1 MARTING
8 AMFPLF
14 AGESYNSGLDWYGTR
29 INIPDSNLPKLHME
43 IPINKKRFEV
53 PTFAWDAFMSAI
65 KKRLF
70 DYDSIVVPLTSY
82 DRIPRYKTMD
92 RYMRDIIL
100 CDYSNNKL
108 VKLDVKRFD
117 KVVRPYFGCHGA
129 IFDELLY
136 PLMMCSWEIKRGIGE
151 NGLPSFTFIRP
162 ILRVSRG
169 CFLCQDDAMKR
180 WIVKK
185 AMTACVVEKITTPII
200 RREEAPL
207 FHNTVDNVGE
217 RVYPSLTI
225 EDSPFCFKKADTPS
239 ISTTNE
245 GLLKIALDHLD
256 EITICQ

>member
-8 AMFPLF
+8 VMYPLF
-14 AGESYNSGLDWYGTR
+14 AGESYNSGLDWWATR
-29 INIPDSNLPKLHME
+29 VNVSNQNLPKLHME

-53 PTFAWDAFMSAI
+53 PTFAWDAFMKVI
-65 KKRLF
+65 KRRLF

-108 VKLDVKRFD
+108 VKLDIKRFD
-117 KVVRPYFGCHGA
+117 KEIRPYFGCHGA
-129 IFDELLY
+129 IFAEDLY
-136 PLMMCSWEIKRGIGE
+136 PLMICSWEIKRGIGE
-151 NGLPSFTFIRP
+151 NGLPSFTFVKP
-162 ILRVSRG
+162 ILRVSPE

-185 AMTACVVEKITTPII
+185 AMTACLEEAISTPFI

-207 FHNTVDNVGE
+207 FHNTIDNVGE
-217 RVYPSLTI
+217 RVHPSLVI
-225 EDSPFCFKKADTPS
+225 EEFPFHFKQTDTPS
-239 ISTTNE
+239 ISTTNG
-245 GLLKIALDHLD
+245 GLIKIALDHLD
-256 EITICQ
+256 EVVV